1 METSVFESK
10 DYQRA
15 RSAYRW
21 ACAFEYFVAL
31 LVADAFLA
39 KLLTALGM
47 SDAMIGIIS
56 SFITLAFLFQ
66 LFSIF
71 VVQRIV
77 NTKRFVILF
86 HTASQFFFMSLYL
99 IPFLPIA
106 KELRHVLVVICLLAA
121 YFGNYFVHSI
131 FFKWANSYVDPRKR
145 ASFSAGKEMLS
156 LLTGTIMTLILGA
169 VMDAFEAANNLYGGF
184 LFCAASILIFSASN
198 LVCLILIKKD
208 VKPAA
213 ETREIVPMREVFQNT
228 LGTKRFRSVVILTI
242 LWDIARYTTIGFM
255 GTYRLNELAFSVAT
269 VQLINLVGSA
279 GRFFMTK
286 PLGKL
291 SDKYSFARGVEVGLL
306 FAAVGFGAAIFTSP
320 DSRFLIVAYTLFY
333 YVSLAGTNANLFNI
347 TYSYVDSKYFVQASA
362 LKNSIGGIFG
372 FGATLVS
379 GKILSSIQ
387 ANGNQIFGVTVY
399 GQQILAAISFVLI
412 VISILYTHFV
422 IAKQRVL
429 LQ

>member
-39 KLLTALGM
+39 KLLTTLGM

-86 HTASQFFFMSLYL
+86 HTASQLFFMSLYL

-106 KELRHVLVVICLLAA
+106 KELRYVLVVICLLAA

-156 LLTGTIMTLILGA
+156 LLTGTAMTLILGA
-169 VMDAFEAANNLYGGF
+169 VMDAFEAAENLFGGF
-184 LFCAASILIFSASN
+184 LFCAS
-198 LVCLILIKKD
+198 
-208 VKPAA
+208 
-213 ETREIVPMREVFQNT
+213 
-228 LGTKRFRSVVILTI
+228 
-242 LWDIARYTTIGFM
+242 
-255 GTYRLNELAFSVAT
+255 
-269 VQLINLVGSA
+269 
-279 GRFFMTK
+279 FFVS
-286 PLGKL
+286 KL
-291 SDKYSFARGVEVGLL
+291 R
-306 FAAVGFGAAIFTSP
+306 
-320 DSRFLIVAYTLFY
+320 
-333 YVSLAGTNANLFNI
+333 
-347 TYSYVDSKYFVQASA
+347 
-362 LKNSIGGIFG
+362 
-372 FGATLVS
+372 
-379 GKILSSIQ
+379 
-387 ANGNQIFGVTVY
+387 
-399 GQQILAAISFVLI
+399 
-412 VISILYTHFV
+412 ILY
-422 IAKQRVL
+422 INA
-429 LQ
+429 